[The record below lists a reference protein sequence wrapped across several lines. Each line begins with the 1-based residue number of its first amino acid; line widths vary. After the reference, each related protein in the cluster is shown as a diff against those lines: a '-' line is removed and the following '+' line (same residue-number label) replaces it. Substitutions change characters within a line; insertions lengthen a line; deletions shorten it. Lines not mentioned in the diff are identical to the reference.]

1 MVEVNQDVLCDF
13 CEGHF
18 EGMSRDLCEGSR
30 CGEATELYLEDNG
43 IEEDTGK
50 TFADLSIGDIV
61 YFLDERKV
69 SPTVVERKINSI
81 NLNEKKNL
89 VFHADPG
96 GYMLTVEAEEKKENK
111 LGNHFIY
118 NKECKAKLKEL
129 CIARIIELSEI
140 IGDCK

>member
-43 IEEDTGK
+43 IENGGK
-50 TFADLSIGDIV
+50 TFEGLTVGAVV
-61 YFLDERKV
+61 YFIKTEGGLLE
-69 SPTVVERKINSI
+69 VEEFEIQLIKMTDNGNFSFHSKKGVFLLS
-81 NLNEKKNL
+81 LNGKL
-89 VFHADPG
+89 A
-96 GYMLTVEAEEKKENK
+96 KENK
-111 LGNHFIY
+111 SDNYFIY
-118 NKECKAKLKEL
+118 KKDCNEKLKEI
-129 CIARIIELSEI
+129 CIERIIKLSEI